1 MQPEGKERNGMEHR
15 FGVFDTVEELNRA
28 AAAQKAE
35 GDEEALLALAAE
47 NGICRED
54 AEDYLDGTAEELA
67 TPLMAA
73 LGKLDMEAA
82 ELGLES
88 QLADWKGYIASLCA
102 EDDAL
107 CDAVF
112 RPGKELAYVLA
123 EGIRHASVNRVYVP
137 GRITQMAGLPNRIP
151 IGMTGRDELRRIA
164 YRYYMGEE
172 AEGHDRIQGD

>member
-15 FGVFDTVEELNRA
+15 FGIFDTVDELNRA

-35 GDEEALLALAAE
+35 GDEEALFALAAE

-54 AEDYLDGTAEELA
+54 VEGYLDDAAEELA

-73 LGKLDMEAA
+73 IGKLDMEGA

-88 QLADWKGYIASLCA
+88 QLKDWKEFVAAMCA
-102 EDDAL
+102 GDLDM
-107 CDAVF
+107 CNGVF
-112 RPGKELAYVLA
+112 RQDRCLEDVLA
-123 EGIRHASVNRVYVP
+123 AGLRHASQNRVRVP
-137 GRITQMAGLPNRIP
+137 DSIVRKAGVPQISY

-164 YRYYMGEE
+164 REYYV
-172 AEGHDRIQGD
+172 QGVSVL